1 MNLNFWVYALFY
13 KWATTAMVK
22 QAMGF
27 NDCTIDDMKEG
38 VAAPYVTPD
47 QFQEVTGQPYEE
59 QTEANK

>member
-1 MNLNFWVYALFY
+1 MFY

-38 VAAPYVTPD
+38 VAAAYVTPD